1 MALTVQKFQTVG
13 PVEQDEDV
21 ENQNVHPN
29 EIDMDRLY
37 PRSGHRAVVDDSN
50 MYVLGG
56 YNPRFRHV
64 ENSLDTYYPLFK
76 ELWKFNFTTQKWT
89 SLITD
94 GIMPTELAS
103 HAALRCGRNLLY
115 FGGTGV
121 PFGHSSSN
129 DFYTCN
135 LDTLKWRYV
144 KCRGDI
150 PQKKY
155 GHAMARL
162 GKDVYVCGGTTGF
175 VYNMDIH
182 RLDIYT
188 GVWEKLQ
195 VQSKYTPSSRY
206 RHEIVSDDF
215 RLYVF
220 GGGTAHLAFP
230 LDKIPAFEVQ
240 SGIWQE
246 TQTKP
251 DKVHGYPRT
260 RKCHS
265 CSLFRNEAYVC
276 GGLDGEDI
284 MDDIWKLNLT
294 TYEWTKIPTSLHLP
308 VYFHSADITP
318 DGCLYIFGGVTRIDD
333 IRTNCVQRIW
343 LILPTLQ
350 ELCWENMCLTLDMK
364 RLQKHRSKLFEIGV
378 PMHFIER
385 L

>member
-21 ENQNVHPN
+21 ENENVHPN
-29 EIDMDRLY
+29 DIDMDRLY

-64 ENSLDTYYPLFK
+64 ENSPDTYYPLFK

-94 GIMPTELAS
+94 GTMPTELAS

-129 DFYTCN
+129 DYYTCN

-144 KCRGDI
+144 KCQGDI

-155 GHAMARL
+155 GHAMARV
-162 GKDVYVCGGTTGF
+162 GKDVFVCGGTTGF

-188 GVWEKLQ
+188 GVWEHLP
-195 VQSKYTPSSRY
+195 VHSKYTPSSRY
-206 RHEIVSDDF
+206 VKMLVWYYYKHEKQDD
-215 RLYVF
+215 
-220 GGGTAHLAFP
+220 P
-230 LDKIPAFEVQ
+230 
-240 SGIWQE
+240 
-246 TQTKP
+246 
-251 DKVHGYPRT
+251 
-260 RKCHS
+260 
-265 CSLFRNEAYVC
+265 
-276 GGLDGEDI
+276 
-284 MDDIWKLNLT
+284 
-294 TYEWTKIPTSLHLP
+294 
-308 VYFHSADITP
+308 
-318 DGCLYIFGGVTRIDD
+318 
-333 IRTNCVQRIW
+333 
-343 LILPTLQ
+343 
-350 ELCWENMCLTLDMK
+350 
-364 RLQKHRSKLFEIGV
+364 
-378 PMHFIER
+378 
-385 L
+385 